1 MGDVFR
7 GNDVVSSVKI
17 KNKPR
22 WSRLVCSLKHLIGV
36 LLLIDFLEDGD
47 GAIGIFVVHFHAH
60 VFHDKA
66 QGHHGAVVLDCGAHI
81 EGDGVAVDCG
91 FVFVRG
97 KGNGVALVVY
107 DGRAGLIVPGDFGAV
122 GFH

>member
-1 MGDVFR
+1 M
-7 GNDVVSSVKI
+7 
-17 KNKPR
+17 
-22 WSRLVCSLKHLIGV
+22 KHLIGV

-47 GAIGIFVVHFHAH
+47 GAIGVFVVHFHAH

-66 QGHHGAVVLDCGAHI
+66 QGHHGAVVLDRGADI
-81 EGDGVAVDCG
+81 EGDGVAVDGG

-97 KGNGVALVVY
+97 KGNGVAPVVY
-107 DGRAGLIVPGDFGAV
+107 HDRAGLVVPGDFSAV